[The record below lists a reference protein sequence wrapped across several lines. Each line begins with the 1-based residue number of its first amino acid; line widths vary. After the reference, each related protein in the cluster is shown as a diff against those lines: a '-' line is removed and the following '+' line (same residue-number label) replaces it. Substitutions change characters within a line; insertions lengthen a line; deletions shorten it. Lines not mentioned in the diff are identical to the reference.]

1 MGSTIRD
8 EDGKTFSKDM
18 FEFRQT
24 RIVCGNKGAA
34 VGIMIGLRGP
44 DGMRKESMG
53 NLFGNEEGLG
63 ES

>member
-24 RIVCGNKGAA
+24 RIVCGNKGVA
-34 VGIMIGLRGP
+34 VGMISR
-44 DGMRKESMG
+44 
-53 NLFGNEEGLG
+53 LG
-63 ES
+63 EPDSMRMEGTGNSIGYGG